1 MMKIDGKTRRMAIA
15 TILSTVLL
23 SSIPAQAGD
32 VPRLPLDIAHRGG
45 AGLAPENTL
54 AAFRAGIEAGADGV
68 ELDVHLSRD
77 GRLVVIHDPHVSRT
91 TEGSGCVSDLDFADL
106 KKLDA
111 SVRYTG
117 PGAYGRQ
124 EVPSLEEVLDAVA
137 GRIVTIQVEIKVK
150 PDGSRYPGIEKK
162 ALEVLDRYGMK
173 RKAVVLSFDYPTL
186 RTVKDLDPAVPVC
199 ALVGTRQLRELGAG
213 DSVAAAGSVA
223 ALGVEYAGVD
233 ERILTDE
240 LFASLRRAGLG
251 VGVWTVNDEEK
262 MLRFAGLGADF
273 ITTNRPD
280 LLRKVLNRR

>member
-1 MMKIDGKTRRMAIA
+1 MMKIDLGTRLAAIL
-15 TILSTVLL
+15 TMLSAVLL
-23 SSIPAQAGD
+23 SSFPAHAED
-32 VPRLPLDIAHRGG
+32 VPRLPLGIAHRGG

-77 GRLVVIHDPHVSRT
+77 GRLVVMHDPLVSRT
-91 TEGSGCVSDLDFADL
+91 TDGMGYISDLDFEEL

-111 SVRYTG
+111 SARYTG
-117 PGAYGRQ
+117 PGVHGRQ

-137 GRIVTIQVEIKVK
+137 GGIVTIQVEIKVK
-150 PDGSRYPGIEKK
+150 SAGSRYPGIEKK
-162 ALEVLDRYGMK
+162 VLETLGRYGMS

-186 RTVKDLDPAVPVC
+186 RTVKELDPAMPVC

-213 DSVAAAGSVA
+213 DPAAAARSAA

-233 ERILTDE
+233 DRILTDG
-240 LFASLRRAGLG
+240 FFGSLKRTGLK
-251 VGVWTVNDEEK
+251 VGVWTVNDVEK
-262 MLRFAGLGADF
+262 MRRFADLGADF

-280 LLRKVLNRR
+280 LLRKVLGPR